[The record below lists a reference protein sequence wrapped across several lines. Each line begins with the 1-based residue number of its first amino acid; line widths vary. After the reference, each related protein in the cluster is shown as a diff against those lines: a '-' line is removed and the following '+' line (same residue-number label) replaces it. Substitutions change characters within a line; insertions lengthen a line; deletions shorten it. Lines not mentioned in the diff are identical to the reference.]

1 MIEQN
6 QVVRIGQFVKPHGVN
21 GEMALTVPE
30 TLDWTEDLDCLV
42 CRMDGILVPFFLESV
57 REKSATTLLVKFE
70 DVNSVEDTRRFIGVT
85 VFMPR
90 RFVVENES
98 DEPAWNSFLDWKIV
112 DLNAGNLG
120 TVHAVDDSTPNILFL
135 VKDGM
140 RERII
145 PVNEEWIVEVDSERC
160 ILKYNL
166 PEGLADL

>member
-6 QVVRIGQFVKPHGVN
+6 QLLRIGQFVKPHGVN

-42 CRMDGILVPFFLESV
+42 CLMDGIPVPFFIESV
-57 REKSATTLLVKFE
+57 REKSATVLLVKFE
-70 DVNSVEDTRRFIGVT
+70 DVDSVEDTRRFIGVT

-90 RFVVENES
+90 RFVVENGS
-98 DEPAWNSFLDWKIV
+98 DEMTWNNFLDWKVV
-112 DLNAGNLG
+112 DAGTGPLG
-120 TVHAVDDSTPNILFL
+120 TVAAVDDSTANILFL
-135 VKDGM
+135 VRDGA

-145 PVNEEWIVEVDSERC
+145 PANEEWIVALDRENC
-160 ILKYNL
+160 ILTYDL